1 MDQEVTAIKVQ
12 RRNHQRVSIYLDGEF
27 AFGLSRFVAA
37 WLKPGRKLSEAE
49 IRKLQEEDTYEVAF
63 QKALQFIH
71 HRPRSIKETQRRLD
85 QKGFAQDVI
94 DTTIEKLV
102 EKQYLDDFDFS
113 RQWIENRNEFR
124 PRSQQ
129 LLTHELRLKGVADE
143 IISQA
148 LEEFGADE
156 NDLAYQAGKKKA
168 KQCQHEPQPDFN
180 KKVSGFLSRRGF
192 AYGIVRPTVDRLW
205 SEFSMPTP
213 ERQNTNLKME

>member
-12 RRNHQRVSIYLDGEF
+12 RRNHQRVNIYLDGEF

-49 IRKLQEEDTYEVAF
+49 IRKLQKEDTCEVAF

-71 HRPRSIKETQRRLD
+71 HRPRSINETRRRLD
-85 QKGFAQDVI
+85 QKGFEQDVI
-94 DTTIEKLV
+94 DNTIEKLV
-102 EKQYLDDFDFS
+102 EKQYLDEFDFS

-124 PRSQQ
+124 PRSHQ

-143 IISQA
+143 IISLA

-156 NDLAYQAGKKKA
+156 NELAYQAGTKKA
-168 KQCQHEPQPDFN
+168 KQCQHEPQPDFY
-180 KKVSGFLSRRGF
+180 KKVSGFLRRRGF
-192 AYGIVRPTVDRLW
+192 RYGIVRPTVDRLW
-205 SEFSMPTP
+205 LEFSIPTP
-213 ERQNTNLKME
+213 EHQNTNLIME

>member
-12 RRNHQRVSIYLDGEF
+12 RRNHQRVNIYLDGEF

-37 WLKPGRKLSEAE
+37 WLKPGRKLSAVE

-71 HRPRSIKETQRRLD
+71 HRPRSIVETRRRLY
-85 QKGFAQDVI
+85 QKGFEQDVI
-94 DTTIEKLV
+94 DITIKKLI

-113 RQWIENRNEFR
+113 RQWIDNRNEFK

-143 IISQA
+143 IISLA

-156 NDLAYQAGKKKA
+156 IELAYKAGTKKS
-168 KQCQHEPQPDFN
+168 KQCQHEPQPDFY

-192 AYGIVRPTVDRLW
+192 RYGIVRPTVDRLW
-205 SEFSMPTP
+205 LEFTNPTP